1 MKRLHINLG
10 VEDLGPSVAFYTGL
24 FGAAPDVLKDDY
36 AKWLLDD
43 PAVNFSI
50 TSCCGGTGVHHL
62 GIQADTEAEL
72 MDVVARMR
80 TAGGMNDVERQVTCC
95 YARQDKAWIAD
106 PQGVHWEAFRT
117 FEQDGLAASAA
128 KNSAA

>member
-1 MKRLHINLG
+1 MKRLHVNLG
-10 VEDLGPSVAFYTGL
+10 VEDLGPSVAFYTEL
-24 FGAAPDVLKDDY
+24 FGVAPNVLKDDY

-50 TSCCGGTGVHHL
+50 TSCCGGAGVHHL

-72 MDVVARMR
+72 LEVAGRMR
-80 TAGGMNDVERQVTCC
+80 AAGGTGDLLRQVTCC

-117 FEQDGLAASAA
+117 FEQDGLAASSTQS
-128 KNSAA
+128 SAA